1 MSRFNFSNVLGGAVF
16 GGLNAFLQHN
26 ASRDGYAKANRYEVV
41 ILLPSGV
48 TNGAFQDA
56 GETAMS
62 ANVLANLHGEAA
74 RRISFSCDS
83 ISIPGRNLRTQMNGN
98 IYGPPHE
105 IVQGQTFAPV
115 EATFY
120 CGSDLAERYFFE
132 DWQKITYNPDTY
144 NINYYKE
151 YVGSVEIYQ
160 LNEQD
165 ERTYGCKLEEVFPKT
180 VAAIAYGH
188 GSSNTINKVSVEF
201 AYRYWRNIATEPKKA
216 ALEST
221 LQDILKNSILKNV
234 QTRLPPVISKLT
246 GRFGGF

>member
-1 MSRFNFSNVLGGAVF
+1 M
-16 GGLNAFLQHN
+16 QK
-26 ASRDGYAKANRYEVV
+26 D
-41 ILLPSGV
+41 
-48 TNGAFQDA
+48 
-56 GETAMS
+56 
-62 ANVLANLHGEAA
+62 
-74 RRISFSCDS
+74 IS
-83 ISIPGRNLRTQMNGN
+83 LRTGKRL
-98 IYGPPHE
+98 H
-105 IVQGQTFAPV
+105 
-115 EATFY
+115 
-120 CGSDLAERYFFE
+120 
-132 DWQKITYNPDTY
+132 PDTY

>member
-1 MSRFNFSNVLGGAVF
+1 MAKFNFSNVLGGAVF
-16 GGLNAFLQHN
+16 GSLNAFLSHN
-26 ASRDGYAKANRYEVV
+26 ASRDGYAKQNRYEVV

-48 TNGAFQDA
+48 TTGAFQDA
-56 GETAMS
+56 GESAMS
-62 ANVLANLHGEAA
+62 TNVQAQLAGEAA
-74 RRISFSCDS
+74 RRISFRCDS
-83 ISIPGRNLRTQMNGN
+83 ISIPARSLRTQINSN
-98 IYGPPHE
+98 QYGPIHN
-105 IVQGQTFAPV
+105 IVQGQTYAPV

-132 DWQKITYNPDTY
+132 EWQKITYNPDTY

-188 GSSNTINKVSVEF
+188 GSNNTINKVSVEF
-201 AYRYWRNIATEPKKA
+201 AYRYFRNLATESDRKS
-216 ALEST
+216 LDNT
-221 LQDILKNSILKNV
+221 LQDVLRNSVLRQV
-234 QTRLPPVISKLT
+234 QSSLPTVLRRL
-246 GRFGGF
+246 F

>member
-1 MSRFNFSNVLGGAVF
+1 MATNVL
-16 GGLNAFLQHN
+16 
-26 ASRDGYAKANRYEVV
+26 SR
-41 ILLPSGV
+41 LS
-48 TNGAFQDA
+48 
-56 GETAMS
+56 GET
-62 ANVLANLHGEAA
+62 A
-74 RRISFSCDS
+74 RRISFRCDS

-132 DWQKITYNPDTY
+132 EWQKITYNPDTY

-180 VAAIAYGH
+180 VAAQAYGH
-188 GSSNTINKVSVEF
+188 GNSNQIQKVSVEF
-201 AYRYWRNIATEPKKA
+201 AYRYWRNIATEPQKA
-216 ALEST
+216 NLDST
-221 LQDILKNSILKNV
+221 LQDILKNSILRNIQLNV
-234 QTRLPPVISKLT
+234 PQVLRRL
-246 GRFGGF
+246 F

>member
-16 GGLNAFLQHN
+16 GSLNAFLSHN

-48 TNGAFQDA
+48 TSGDFQGA
-56 GETAMS
+56 GEAAM
-62 ANVLANLHGEAA
+62 ATNVLSRLGGETA
-74 RRISFSCDS
+74 RRISFRCDS

>member
-1 MSRFNFSNVLGGAVF
+1 MAKFNFSNVLGGAVF

-26 ASRDGYAKANRYEVV
+26 ACRDGYAKANRYEVV

-48 TNGAFQDA
+48 TNGDFQGA
-56 GETAMS
+56 GEAAMS
-62 ANVLANLHGEAA
+62 TTVLSNLHGEAA
-74 RRISFSCDS
+74 RRISFRCDS

-180 VAAIAYGH
+180 VAALAYGH
-188 GSSNTINKVSVEF
+188 GNSNTIQKVSVEF

-216 ALEST
+216 SLDST
-221 LQDILKNSILKNV
+221 LQDILKNSLLRQI
-234 QTRLPPVISKLT
+234 QTRLPPVIRKL
-246 GRFGGF
+246 GRF

>member
-1 MSRFNFSNVLGGAVF
+1 MSRFNFSNALGGAVF
-16 GGLNAFLQHN
+16 GSLNAFLSHN

-56 GETAMS
+56 GEAAMS
-62 ANVLANLHGEAA
+62 TNVLSKLHGEAA
-74 RRISFSCDS
+74 RRISFRCDS

-151 YVGSVEIYQ
+151 YIGSVEIYQ
-160 LNEQD
+160 LNEKD

-180 VAAIAYGH
+180 VAALAYGH
-188 GSSNTINKVSVEF
+188 GNSNTIQKVSVEF

-216 ALEST
+216 SLEGT
-221 LQDILKNSILKNV
+221 LQDILKNSILKNI
-234 QTRLPPVISKLT
+234 QTRLPPVINKLT

>member
-48 TNGAFQDA
+48 SNSSDA
-56 GETAMS
+56 GFTAQSQNVQSLLGGET
-62 ANVLANLHGEAA
+62 A
-74 RRISFSCDS
+74 RRISFRCSQ
-83 ISIPGRNLRTQMNGN
+83 ITIPGRSLRTAVNGN
-98 IYGPPHE
+98 IYGPNHQ
-105 IVQGQTFAPV
+105 IVQGQTFANV
-115 EATFY
+115 EAQFY

-132 DWQKITYNPDTY
+132 EWQKITYNPYTY

-165 ERTYGCKLEEVFPKT
+165 ERTFGCKLMEVFPKT
-180 VAAIAYGH
+180 VDALSYSHA
-188 GSSNTINKVSVEF
+188 SNNEIHKVSVEF
-201 AYRYWRNIATEPKKA
+201 AYRYWKNIATEPEKA
-216 ALEST
+216 NLDST
-221 LQDILKNSILKNV
+221 LQDILKNSVLRNIQSRVPTVLR
-234 QTRLPPVISKLT
+234 RL
-246 GRFGGF
+246 F